1 MARTR
6 NGKDETVRLHIE
18 APVLDVRLDEQ
29 PPPLTAY
36 AFGSSGRL
44 LGRVDVGEGGTPLS
58 FEPCAEPEQIRL
70 LVGPRIEKEDE
81 GELLS
86 DLIRV
91 RAAERMIH
99 PADFASAITLP
110 IDRAIWPCWLRTC
123 TARGTL
129 LKRVS
134 TGGVS
139 IDLPVCDAEVEIY
152 EVDPVPLIVPRIPD
166 WILEKLRDV
175 ILIPRPPWP
184 PWLPVDGIPVPPRP
198 GPGPDPAPFLD
209 IGRLAEATGAR
220 SAIGIAP
227 VEPEA
232 LNVEATLASGTER
245 LFRFAGEEHT
255 TVSRAEA
262 GVALQAVAEEKAF
275 VRAAS
280 IGVSAL
286 RDALIARPDL
296 ARPLLCFIWPPAVTT
311 QLVAT
316 TTTDDCGHFRATFW
330 PGCSSDVPD
339 LYFKAY
345 RRIGFWRFPIYAPTP
360 IACHTWWDYACGSEV
375 TLYTTSPFAHTCPP
389 CPPVIAPRHWV
400 LAMAVGNTSLA
411 AIRGTGSDLAATTDV
426 SNIGLTSSG
435 SPFGGSL
442 HFRFEFDNTLRPDL
456 NVRYY
461 RLRWRNVASGNP
473 FLDIETDEFRHYGH
487 WVGSTFQIEPYK
499 LGGQP
504 VNGTTHLYEIPP
516 ALPPVGQWLIADAV
530 VDTSSSTFLSASFAP
545 PAGAGMYEFELT
557 LFDGSGVQVNANTL
571 GISYR
576 IPKTTDLTATIDT
589 NDAAAIGLVTGGGAL
604 VFQLHIDNNVCS
616 ASIDAPELDGVPAG
630 DDCGVLRYGDTSHPV
645 SIGWEASHP
654 HGFARYDF
662 NVWRGVNPRL
672 SNSGAVGAPPGTHT
686 LTPSVAFLLES
697 CSVAGFAEVLNVH
710 ATATD
715 GWSTQTQ
722 YDASAVRAF
731 VLAPPEPS

>member
-1 MARTR
+1 MARAR
-6 NGKDETVRLHIE
+6 NDKGEAVQLHVD
-18 APVLDVRLDEQ
+18 APTLDVRQDEQ
-29 PPPLTAY
+29 PPPLSAY

-44 LGRVDVGEGGTPLS
+44 LGRADLKDGSTPLS
-58 FEPCAEPEQIRL
+58 FEQGAEPDQIRL
-70 LVGPRIEKEDE
+70 LVGPSIENADE

-86 DLIRV
+86 ALMRTG
-91 RAAERMIH
+91 AAERMLR
-99 PADFASAITLP
+99 PADLATKVALP
-110 IDRAIWPCWLRTC
+110 IDRALWLCWWRFC
-123 TARGTL
+123 TVRGTL
-129 LKRVS
+129 LKRVVS
-134 TGGVS
+134 GGVA
-139 IDLPVCDAEVEIY
+139 IDLPVCDAEIEVY
-152 EVDPVPLIVPRIPD
+152 EVDPVTIIVPHIPD
-166 WILEKLRDV
+166 WILEKLRGV

-184 PWLPVDGIPVPPRP
+184 PWPPVDGVPIPPRP
-198 GPGPDPAPFLD
+198 GPGPDPAPFLE
-209 IGRLAEATGAR
+209 IGRLAATTGAR
-220 SAIGIAP
+220 PATS
-227 VEPEA
+227 VEPAA
-232 LNVEATLASGTER
+232 LHVEAKLASGTER
-245 LFRFAGEEHT
+245 LFRFTGEEHT

-262 GVALQAVAEEKAF
+262 SVALQGVVEEPAF

-280 IGVSAL
+280 VGVSAL

-316 TTTDDCGHFRATFW
+316 MTTDDCGHFRGRFW
-330 PGCSSDVPD
+330 PGCTSDVPD

-345 RRIGFWRFPIYAPTP
+345 RRIGFWRFPIYTPTP
-360 IACHTWWDYACGSEV
+360 IACHTRWDYACGSEV

-411 AIRGTGSDLAATTDV
+411 AIRGTGSDLAATTDA
-426 SNIGLTSSG
+426 SNLGLTGSG

-473 FLDIETDEFRHYGH
+473 FLDVQSTELRHYGH
-487 WVGSTFQIEPYK
+487 WVGSSFQIEPYK
-499 LGGQP
+499 LGTQP
-504 VNGTTHLYEIPP
+504 VGGSVNLFEIPP
-516 ALPPVGQWLIADAV
+516 ALPPIGQWLIADAV
-530 VDTSSSTFLSASFAP
+530 VDTSNATFASAAFAP
-545 PAGAGMYEFELT
+545 PAEAGMHEFELT
-557 LFDGSGVQVNANTL
+557 LFDGAGVQVNANTL

-576 IPKTTDLTATIDT
+576 IPKTTDLTTTIDT
-589 NDAAAIGLVTGGGAL
+589 NDAAALGLVTAAGAL
-604 VFQLHIDNNVCS
+604 VFQLHVDNNVCS
-616 ASIDAPELDGVPAG
+616 AHIDAPILDGVPAG
-630 DDCGVLRYGDTSHPV
+630 DECGVLRYSDTSHPV

-672 SNSGAVGAPPGTHT
+672 SDSGAVGAAPGAHT
-686 LTPSVAFLLES
+686 LSPSVAFLLES
-697 CSVAGFAEVLNVH
+697 CTVAGFAEVLNVH

>member
-1 MARTR
+1 MARAR
-6 NGKDETVRLHIE
+6 NGKDETVHLQVD
-18 APVLDVRLDEQ
+18 ATVLDVGVDEQ
-29 PPPLTAY
+29 PPPLAAY
-36 AFGSSGRL
+36 AFSSSGRL
-44 LGRVDVGEGGTPLS
+44 LGRADVKEAGAPLS
-58 FEPCAEPEQIRL
+58 FESGPEPDQIRL
-70 LVGPRIEKEDE
+70 LVGPRIDSDDE
-81 GELLS
+81 GKLLS

-91 RAAERMIH
+91 RAAERMLR
-99 PADFASAITLP
+99 AEDFASKVALP
-110 IDRAIWPCWLRTC
+110 IDRAIWPCWLRRC

-129 LKRVS
+129 LKRVFS
-134 TGGVS
+134 GGVS
-139 IDLPVCDAEVEIY
+139 IDLPVCDAEIEVY
-152 EVDPVPLIVPRIPD
+152 EVDPVPIVISRIPD
-166 WILEKLRDV
+166 WMLERLRDV
-175 ILIPRPPWP
+175 IRIPRPPWP
-184 PWLPVDGIPVPPRP
+184 PWPPEDGLPTPP

-209 IGRLAEATGAR
+209 LGQLSETPAFRVERALAPHGEAELDAE
-220 SAIGIAP
+220 S
-227 VEPEA
+227 
-232 LNVEATLASGTER
+232 ER

-255 TVSRAEA
+255 LVSRAEA
-262 GVALQAVAEEKAF
+262 SAALQAIAEEPAF

-280 IGVSAL
+280 IGVQAL
-286 RDALIARPDL
+286 RNTLIARTDL

-311 QLVAT
+311 HLVAT
-316 TTTDDCGHFRATFW
+316 TTTDDCGHFRTTFW

-345 RRIGFWRFPIYAPTP
+345 RRIGFLRFPIYTPTP
-360 IACHTWWDYACGSEV
+360 IACHTWWNYACGTEV
-375 TLYTTSPFAHTCPP
+375 TLHTTSPFAHTCPP

-411 AIRGTGSDLAATTDV
+411 AIRGTGSDLDATTDS

-435 SPFGGSL
+435 APFGGTL

-504 VNGTTHLYEIPP
+504 VGSTAHLYEIPP

-557 LFDGSGVQVNANTL
+557 LFDGAGVQVNANTL

-576 IPKTTDLTATIDT
+576 IPKTTDLTSTIDT
-589 NDAAAIGLVTGGGAL
+589 NDAAALGLVTVGGAL

-616 ASIDAPELDGVPAG
+616 AHIDAPVLDGVPAG
-630 DDCGVLRYGDTSHPV
+630 DDCGVLRYSDTSHTV

-662 NVWRGVNPRL
+662 GVTRGANPRL
-672 SNSGAVGAPPGTHT
+672 SSSGAVGAPPGAHT

-697 CSVAGFAEVLNVH
+697 CTVAGFAEVLNVH